1 MGSTKEHKT
10 KPAVA
15 SKGTPTAKD
24 RVRKHRESLRAQGL
38 RPVQIW
44 IQDTRRPGFLSRYRA
59 QLEKISAH
67 ARALADAGLLPVT
80 EEDLAGWTE

>member
-1 MGSTKEHKT
+1 MKSWSIRAEDKAANKRKAAAKE
-10 KPAVA
+10 
-15 SKGTPTAKD
+15 

-44 IQDTRRPGFLSRYRA
+44 VPDTRRPQFLSRYRT

-67 ARALADAGLLPVT
+67 ARALANAGLLPVT
-80 EEDLAGWTE
+80 EEDLAGWV

>member
-1 MGSTKEHKT
+1 MKSSSIHAENNAVNKKKAAAKE
-10 KPAVA
+10 
-15 SKGTPTAKD
+15 

-44 IQDTRRPGFLSRYRA
+44 VPDTRRPQFLSRYRA

-67 ARALADAGLLPVT
+67 ARTLADTGLLPVT
-80 EEDLAGWTE
+80 EEDLAGWV

>member
-1 MGSTKEHKT
+1 MKSSSILAEDN
-10 KPAVA
+10 PANRKKA
-15 SKGTPTAKD
+15 AARE

-44 IQDTRRPGFLSRYRA
+44 VPDTRRPQFLSRYRT

-67 ARALADAGLLPVT
+67 VRTLAEAGLLPVT
-80 EEDLAGWTE
+80 EEDLAGWV

>member
-1 MGSTKEHKT
+1 MKSSSIRAENDLANKKKAAAKE
-10 KPAVA
+10 
-15 SKGTPTAKD
+15 

-44 IQDTRRPGFLSRYRA
+44 VPDTRSPQFLSRYRK

-67 ARALADAGLLPVT
+67 ARTLADAGLLPVT
-80 EEDLAGWTE
+80 KEDLAGSV